1 MATLFDVK
9 SPILG
14 FESVTKFE
22 FTQIDDNFS
31 SIKNVDSDVPS
42 FTLINP
48 FVLREYS
55 FDIPTSIKVLMDL
68 QSDTN
73 LLVYNIVVIKNP
85 LQESLVNFIAPL
97 IFNID
102 NKTMAQLVL
111 DDLSHPDL
119 GAIEPLSNYMT
130 STE

>member
-1 MATLFDVK
+1 VGTLFDVK

-14 FESVTKFE
+14 FENITKFE
-22 FTQIDDNFS
+22 FSQIDDNFA
-31 SIKNVDSDVPS
+31 SIKNSEGDIPS

-48 FVLREYS
+48 FVLREYA
-55 FDIPTSIKVLMDL
+55 FDIPLAIKALMSL
-68 QSDTN
+68 NSDTN

-111 DDLSHPDL
+111 DDLEHPEF
-119 GAIEPLSNYMT
+119 GAVEPLSSFM
-130 STE
+130 SAEE

>member
-1 MATLFDVK
+1 MGTLFDVK

-14 FESVTKFE
+14 FENITKFE
-22 FTQIDDNFS
+22 FSQIDDNFA
-31 SIKNVDSDVPS
+31 SIKNSEGDIPS

-48 FVLREYS
+48 FVLREYA
-55 FDIPTSIKVLMDL
+55 FDIPLAIKALMSL
-68 QSDTN
+68 NSDTN

-111 DDLSHPDL
+111 DDLEHPEF
-119 GAIEPLSNYMT
+119 GAVEPLSSFM
-130 STE
+130 SAEE